1 MASNLE
7 RLIRKED
14 KNFIEFQ
21 EAVRS
26 YLYYEPE
33 NLIPD
38 ELLSLLVVLHGGGA
52 NAENAMRMADAEI
65 LADQYRTLIIYPDG
79 YGNPDD
85 RVYTWN
91 AGTCCGLAKER
102 NSDDVSFLKTLIQQF
117 CRQYNIRT
125 DHVMVAGF
133 SNGAMMAHRFGIEAS
148 EYVSSIA
155 AVCGGMNFQGAPP
168 SHPVSVL
175 SAHGMKDTH
184 APYEGGT
191 GPDTRYP
198 RVDRPVREGVQ
209 KWADWNGC
217 GTGRTETLFD
227 GEVLLHRFKDG
238 RGDSAVVEY
247 LLPSQGHA
255 WPGGKFGLRYGNVD
269 QPFSG
274 LNMTKIIYDFMHRHP
289 RMTAL

>member
-1 MASNLE
+1 ME

-14 KNFIEFQ
+14 KSFIDFQ
-21 EAVRS
+21 GTVRS

-33 NLIPD
+33 NLISG
-38 ELLSLLVVLHGGGA
+38 ELLSLLVLLHGGGA
-52 NAENAMRMADAEI
+52 NAENAMRMADAEVF
-65 LADQYRTLIIYPDG
+65 ADKYRTLIIYPDG
-79 YGNPDD
+79 YGDADD

-102 NSDDVSFLKTLIQQF
+102 DSDDVSFLKTLIQQF

-125 DHVMVAGF
+125 DCVMVAGF

-148 EYVSSIA
+148 EFVSSIA
-155 AVCGGMNFQGAPP
+155 AISGGMNYQGAPP
-168 SHPVSVL
+168 AHPVSVL
-175 SAHGMKDTH
+175 SVHGMKDTH
-184 APYEGGT
+184 APYEGGA

-209 KWADWNGC
+209 KWADWNRC
-217 GTGRTETLFD
+217 RKAQTETLLD
-227 GEVLLHRFKDG
+227 GEVLLHRFIDG
-238 RGDSAVVEY
+238 KEGSAVLEY
-247 LLPSQGHA
+247 LLLSQGHA

-269 QPFSG
+269 QPFRG
-274 LNMTKIIYDFMHRHP
+274 LNITKIIYDFMHQHP